1 MCCPKR
7 DKWKNGNNVDK
18 FRILLLTN
26 RDSDNVGDQIIEA
39 TVISIIKGVMKNLGI
54 SSDDFSISSRAAGII
69 SKRYM
74 QTKDPELLQP
84 ARDAIAKSDL
94 LVFGGAPLFNYSYQN
109 FYRRTITTLE
119 LANEYGVPV
128 IFSSIGVEK
137 FDPTNKKCLALKEAL
152 ALPIVKQIT
161 TRDDIGSLRKYVE
174 GTNVPV
180 AHVADPAVLAD
191 IIYRKKPEAPPA
203 PKPAPSIPLRA
214 KRKIRR
220 IVRRV
225 VPGRKAVIAKPAEPK
240 REVEASTAE
249 SVEQKRVG
257 LVVTRSGI
265 FQDNGIEFSESNQRG
280 FWLDTISVLTDK
292 GYDYKLF
299 TTGHF
304 SDEVFLDSLIKDN
317 GLPASKAAVTV
328 NSPDELIR
336 ELRACDGVIAYRLH
350 ASITSF
356 ALGVPSV
363 GLSWNFKVPYFYDS
377 VGYADRAVE
386 HPYWTADDVVPVLEA
401 AMSQGVKKDRAFL
414 KSVYDTL
421 FDGIKDVAAPDSGA
435 TPFEFS
441 ELWDGLPRQVA
452 TGPKGYREKVN
463 RKLRRTY
470 ENYQK
475 LSIAA
480 EEGKSA

>member
-1 MCCPKR
+1 M
-7 DKWKNGNNVDK
+7 DK
-18 FRILLLTN
+18 FRILVLTN

-39 TVISIIKGVMKNLGI
+39 TVISIIKGVMKNLGMG
-54 SSDDFSISSRAAGII
+54 SDDFAISSRAAGII

-74 QTKDPELLQP
+74 KTKDPDLLQT
-84 ARDAIAKSDL
+84 ARDAISQSDL
-94 LVFGGAPLFNYSYQN
+94 LIFGGAPLFNYSYQN

-128 IFSSIGVEK
+128 IFSSIGVEE
-137 FDPTNKKCLALKEAL
+137 FDPANKKCQALKEAL

-161 TRDDIGSLRKYVE
+161 TRDDIDSLRKYVD
-174 GTNVPV
+174 GTDVPV

-191 IIYRKKPEAPPA
+191 IVYRKKPEAAPA
-203 PKPAPSIPLRA
+203 PKTPPSIPLRA
-214 KRKIRR
+214 KRKLKR
-220 IVRRV
+220 IVRRISSGNRAAPTKPPAAPKEEPTSPT
-225 VPGRKAVIAKPAEPK
+225 PGPPK
-240 REVEASTAE
+240 
-249 SVEQKRVG
+249 QKRIG
-257 LVVTRSGI
+257 LVVTRAGI
-265 FQDNGIEFSESNQRG
+265 FKDNGIKFSESDQRR
-280 FWLDTISVLTDK
+280 FWLDTIAALTDK

-317 GLPASKAAVTV
+317 GLPGSKAAVTV

-356 ALGVPSV
+356 ALDVPSI

-377 VGYADRAVE
+377 VGYAERAVS
-386 HPYWTADDVVPVLEA
+386 HTRWTSAEVVRVLET
-401 AMSQGVKKDRAFL
+401 AMNEGVEKDEVFL

-421 FDGIKDVAAPDSGA
+421 FDGIKRVVAPETDA

-441 ELWDGLPRQVA
+441 ELWEGLPRQLA

-475 LSIAA
+475 LAIAA
-480 EEGKSA
+480 EDGR

>member
-1 MCCPKR
+1 M
-7 DKWKNGNNVDK
+7 DK

-39 TVISIIKGVMKNLGI
+39 TVISIIKGVMKNLGFN
-54 SSDDFSISSRAAGII
+54 SDDFVISSRAAGII

-74 QTKDPELLQP
+74 KTKASELLQP

-109 FYRRTITTLE
+109 FYRRTIATLE

-128 IFSSIGVEK
+128 IFSSIGVEE
-137 FDPTNKKCLALKEAL
+137 FDPTNKKCLELKKALS
-152 ALPIVKQIT
+152 LPVVKQIT
-161 TRDDIGSLRKYVE
+161 TRDDIDSLRKYVE
-174 GTNVPV
+174 GSNVPV

-191 IIYRKKPEAPPA
+191 IVYRKKPEPKPVPKPSPSILLRTKRKFKRIARRIMSGAQEPA
-203 PKPAPSIPLRA
+203 PKP
-214 KRKIRR
+214 
-220 IVRRV
+220 V
-225 VPGRKAVIAKPAEPK
+225 VVQNKQPQQG
-240 REVEASTAE
+240 ASTPPKL
-249 SVEQKRVG
+249 KRIG
-257 LVVTRSGI
+257 LVVTRAGI
-265 FQDNGIEFSESNQRG
+265 FNDNGIEFSESDQRN
-280 FWLDTISVLTDK
+280 FWLDVISSLTDK

-304 SDEVFLDSLIKDN
+304 SDEVFLDSLVKEN
-317 GLPASKAAVTV
+317 GLPGSKAAVAV

-356 ALGVPSV
+356 ALGIPSV

-377 VGYADRAVE
+377 VGYGGRAIE
-386 HPYWTADDVVPVLEA
+386 HERWTADEVIPVLEA
-401 AMSQGVKKDRAFL
+401 AMDEGIDKDLVFL

-421 FDGIKDVAAPDSGA
+421 FDGIKNVRTPESVT
-435 TPFEFS
+435 TPFEFA
-441 ELWDGLPRQVA
+441 ELWDGLPRQLA

-475 LSIAA
+475 LAVA
-480 EEGKSA
+480 VEDAK